1 MKNGNKKGVSI
12 VDVGWVHTDTCNVE
26 RNGDLS
32 LSRTLIVDLEL
43 AEDAEFR
50 HEQYMS
56 FQNYIETS
64 IVREW
69 GPIKKQTD
77 CVFDVLPMTELR
89 GDSKTTKICVTFKAT
104 VFARKEVVK
113 YGKQLSLSC

>member
-1 MKNGNKKGVSI
+1 MNNGNKKGVSI

-56 FQNYIETS
+56 FENYVETS

-77 CVFDVLPMTELR
+77 CIFDVLPMTILR
-89 GDSKTTKICVTFKAT
+89 GDSKTNKICVTFKAT